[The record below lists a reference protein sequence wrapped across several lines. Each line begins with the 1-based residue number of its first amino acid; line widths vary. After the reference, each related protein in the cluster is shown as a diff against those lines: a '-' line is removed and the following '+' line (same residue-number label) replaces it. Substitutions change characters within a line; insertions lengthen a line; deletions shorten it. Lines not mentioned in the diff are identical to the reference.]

1 MAFLLDINVLIA
13 LTDSLHN
20 HHRRATD
27 WFEADPYRAWA
38 TCPLTEN
45 GFVRIAGQK
54 SYPNFAGDAH
64 AAREVLEKL
73 CMLPGHQF
81 WPDDLSLRD
90 RTKFRHLPDSRHL
103 TDHYLL
109 GLAASRKGQ
118 LVTLDLGVADS
129 GIAGGDR
136 ALFLIP

>member
-64 AAREVLEKL
+64 VAREVLEKL

-118 LVTLDLGVADS
+118 LATLDLGVADS
-129 GIAGGDR
+129 GIADGDR